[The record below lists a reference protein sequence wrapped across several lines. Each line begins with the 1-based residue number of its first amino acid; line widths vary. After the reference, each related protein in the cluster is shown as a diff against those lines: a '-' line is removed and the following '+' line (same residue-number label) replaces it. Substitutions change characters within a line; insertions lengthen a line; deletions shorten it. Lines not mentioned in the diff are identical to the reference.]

1 MTRLADGLARTV
13 LFGTTTF
20 AVVVHALLQ
29 SRIAVPAWSL
39 PAAFVIGAILAVVLP
54 SPIGV
59 PDEATPTPRRRL
71 VAWVALMLLAF
82 AGAMLAYGAIAT
94 PARSWDGATSWE
106 LRARAFAAAPTLDQP
121 LFRDPAVY
129 GHTREYPVLQPMLL
143 ACVARLGA
151 GIDGARAVFPTLWL
165 TLLALCAGTWRRLG
179 ATLLLRTGLLVGFGL
194 TPMLVDPTMGG
205 VDSGFADVFALLAL
219 TAAAAG
225 LVTRDHWLTAAAVLL
240 CVVVKPEGLLHAMIV
255 VVIAWLAGELRIL
268 CAALLGAIAGA
279 LLWLPLYLG
288 LVGQHVDV
296 ADLAVRLV
304 AIAVP
309 IVVSGAWVRA
319 RRPRYGMRIA
329 VLVTGAGVALAGA
342 YWLTEV
348 LGGLG
353 SRAGVL
359 GVYLDG
365 DMRARARLVELP
377 RILGWLAAYAFAPK
391 YFGFIAPL
399 LVALMLWGRGDRHRG
414 RVLGAL
420 LLVGLASLALPF
432 LASPE
437 TDLAHHVRSS
447 LDRLMLHWVGV
458 AWLLA
463 GVRWSDHAVAGTG
476 LTR

>member
-1 MTRLADGLARTV
+1 MTCVAAGPARAALFGLAA
-13 LFGTTTF
+13 F
-20 AVVVHALLQ
+20 AAIVHVLLQ
-29 SRIAVPAWSL
+29 AQIGVPAWSL
-39 PAAFVIGAILAVVLP
+39 PLAFAFGAVLAVVLP
-54 SPIGV
+54 APAGAPV
-59 PDEATPTPRRRL
+59 DATSTSRERL
-71 VAWVALMLLAF
+71 VTWGALALLAF

-106 LRARAFAAAPTLDQP
+106 LRARAFAAAPTLEQP

-151 GIDGARAVFPTLWL
+151 GIDGARAVFPALWL
-165 TLLALCAGTWRRLG
+165 TLLALCAATWRQLG
-179 ATLLLRTGLLVGFGL
+179 VTPLLRTGLLVGLGL

-205 VDSGFADVFALLAL
+205 VDSGFADVFALLTL

-225 LVTRDHWLTAAAVLL
+225 LVTRDHWLTVAGVLL

-268 CAALLGAIAGA
+268 CAALLGALAGA

-288 LVGQHVDV
+288 LVGQRVDV
-296 ADLAVRLV
+296 ADLAVRLF

-329 VLVTGAGVALAGA
+329 VLATGAGVALAGA

-359 GVYLDG
+359 GVYFDG
-365 DMRARARLVELP
+365 DERARARLVELP
-377 RILGWLAAYAFAPK
+377 RILGWLAAYAFTPK
-391 YFGFIAPL
+391 YFGFVAPL
-399 LVALMLWGRGDRHRG
+399 LVALTLQGRGDAHRV

-420 LLVGLASLALPF
+420 LLVGLASLVLPF

-447 LDRLMLHWVGV
+447 LDRLMLHWVGA
-458 AWLLA
+458 AWLLV

-476 LTR
+476 FTR